1 MGLNLAWSGLN
12 LARPDTTTAARVD
25 YDRLT
30 GGLTA
35 AAQGLHDY
43 KLKQAADKANA
54 EYADMLTSGDRAR
67 QIQAEIAQL
76 KAQNEELQ
84 GKIDE
89 ARQQASP
96 QQSTATYDP
105 AFLDM
110 PAPYVDPAGNMT
122 TPFRWG

>member
-12 LARPDTTTAARVD
+12 LARPDTTTAARID
-25 YDRLT
+25 YDRLN

-89 ARQQASP
+89 ARQQPSK
-96 QQSTATYDP
+96 ATYDKALDP
-105 AFLDM
+105 GLLDM
-110 PAPYVDPAGNMT
+110 
-122 TPFRWG
+122 PFRWG